1 VRAASKRTYIK
12 KIRRKTLTSKGV
24 SIDRIE
30 HNFNIVLSHLRQV
43 GTYKQTLAKH
53 NVLCIYRCVRRCL
66 ENSES
71 DMLDLAVEFEH
82 LRDYDN
88 IDDFIEHLEK
98 LHSVSKTYSD
108 AALQDIL
115 LTDLQEHAD
124 TLGKKIVNKHAAM
137 LGENEVAVHEIDYY
151 YLKRRDAQL
160 KKLERLASG
169 WPLNL
174 C

>member
-1 VRAASKRTYIK
+1 MKSFCRRIKRKNASIN
-12 KIRRKTLTSKGV
+12 GV
-24 SIDRIE
+24 SVDRVE

-53 NVLCIYRCVRRCL
+53 NVLVIYRCVRRCL

-82 LRDYDN
+82 LREYDN

-98 LHSVSKTYSD
+98 QHLVSKTYSD

-115 LTDLQEHAD
+115 LTDLKEHAES
-124 TLGKKIVNKHAAM
+124 LGKKIVNKHAAM

-160 KKLERLASG
+160 KKLEVAAGG
-169 WPLNL
+169 WPLSL

>member
-1 VRAASKRTYIK
+1 MKSFCRRIKRKNASIN
-12 KIRRKTLTSKGV
+12 GV
-24 SIDRIE
+24 SVDRVE

-53 NVLCIYRCVRRCL
+53 NVLVIYRCVRRCL

-71 DMLDLAVEFEH
+71 DMLDLAIEFEH

-98 LHSVSKTYSD
+98 QHSVSKTYSD
-108 AALQDIL
+108 AALQDL
-115 LTDLQEHAD
+115 ALTELKEHAD
-124 TLGKKIVNKHAAM
+124 ILGKKIVNKHAAM

-160 KKLERLASG
+160 KKLEVKADG
-169 WPLNL
+169 WPLSL
-174 C
+174 CC